1 MGRENREKRTI
12 AIPVGVFHNLFHVSL
27 VKVFPKQY
35 PEVPGV
41 ERPGPEVQL
50 GAKFATFKFNP
61 KYPDTDMW
69 IRAKKVKKES
79 LDI

>member
-1 MGRENREKRTI
+1 MLIRELLKEI
-12 AIPVGVFHNLFHVSL
+12 ARFFLPGHV
-27 VKVFPKQY
+27 
-35 PEVPGV
+35 
-41 ERPGPEVQL
+41 
-50 GAKFATFKFNP
+50 ATFKFNP